1 MESAAGLFVYSCL
14 REDGE
19 AARLLLDSGF
29 EDWDGVLRAATDEA
43 VLPLLHSR
51 ILQLELTSRIPSEL
65 LEFLSAVENLNQE
78 RNNHIFEELKVVVRL
93 LNEAGI
99 EPVLLK
105 GAAYIATGIYAGA
118 STRYL
123 CDIDLLVSEAQLP
136 TAVEILAR
144 NGFVPE
150 SADPFGPFRHH
161 YPPMRRPGSV
171 YIELHHSLC
180 LGNQGSLLPA
190 SQAIARSLPLDLDGG
205 RVRIPCPEDL
215 FTHLVLHS
223 QILHPYN
230 ERIWPTARAM
240 YDLVLLS
247 RHYREVIDWKLIQR
261 RFRNAGLFGVLALHL
276 LQVKESLGLEPPFK
290 FKLDGLMKLRWTRRR
305 LLRMRPALRYGD
317 PIYMCSAVLVRRLRV
332 LRNMLGKPHG
342 LAYLVKQLFSSGI
355 YRHFAEDVFEGR
367 GR

>member
-1 MESAAGLFVYSCL
+1 MKSAACHFVHSCL
-14 REDGE
+14 REDDE
-19 AARLLLDSGF
+19 AARSLLDSGF
-29 EDWDGVLRAATDEA
+29 ADWEGVLRAATAEA

-65 LEFLSAVENLNQE
+65 LEFLSAVETLNRE
-78 RNNHIFEELKVVVRL
+78 RNDQIFEELKVVVRL
-93 LNEAGI
+93 LNAAGI

-105 GAAYIATGIYAGA
+105 GAAYIAGGVYPGP

-123 CDIDLLVSEAQLP
+123 CDIDLLLSEAQLP
-136 TAVEILAR
+136 SAVEILAR

-161 YPPMRRPGSV
+161 YPPMRRPGAV

-180 LGNQGSLLPA
+180 LGNRGSLLPA
-190 SQAIARSLPLDLDGG
+190 SQVIARSMPFDLDGG
-205 RVRIPCPEDL
+205 RVGIPRPEDL

-247 RHYREVIDWKLIQR
+247 RRYGKAIDWKLIEA
-261 RFRNAGLFGVLALHL
+261 RFRKAGMFGVLALHL
-276 LQVKESLGLEPPFK
+276 LQVNESLGIEPPFQ
-290 FKLDGLMKLRWTRRR
+290 FKVDGLTKLRWRRRR
-305 LLRMRPALRYGD
+305 LLRRWPALRYAD
-317 PIYMCSAVLVRRLRV
+317 PIYMCSAVMVRRLRV
-332 LRNMLGKPHG
+332 LRNMLGKPRG
-342 LAYLVKQLFSSGI
+342 LAHLVKQLFTSGV
-355 YRHFAEDVFEGR
+355 YRHLAADVVEGR